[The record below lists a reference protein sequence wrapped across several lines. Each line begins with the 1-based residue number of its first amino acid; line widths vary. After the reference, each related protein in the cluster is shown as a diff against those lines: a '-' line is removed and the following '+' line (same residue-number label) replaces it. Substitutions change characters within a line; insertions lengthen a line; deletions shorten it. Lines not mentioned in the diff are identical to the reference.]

1 MNKRQKAIRDKQPG
15 HIMSGAEWEF
25 ATDDFKHL
33 RKKKKMDNIQFKEY
47 RDIISEG
54 KFSKSL
60 IAKAVKIA
68 KKSGGQMTKAWKA
81 IEKIKK
87 GLGDDPTV
95 ADALRVANEEVQA
108 EGVDVVEQ
116 QESIEVAVQED
127 GSYLVNGIA
136 LASSNA
142 AELTSLLQQEAGSN
156 RQLLFVIAADANA
169 THQSVVQVMDVAGK
183 LGFLN
188 INIST
193 VVPLGQPLPP

>member
-1 MNKRQKAIRDKQPG
+1 M
-15 HIMSGAEWEF
+15 
-25 ATDDFKHL
+25 
-33 RKKKKMDNIQFKEY
+33 
-47 RDIISEG
+47 
-54 KFSKSL
+54 
-60 IAKAVKIA
+60 
-68 KKSGGQMTKAWKA
+68 
-81 IEKIKK
+81 
-87 GLGDDPTV
+87 
-95 ADALRVANEEVQA
+95 
-108 EGVDVVEQ
+108 EQ